1 MLAAANCCRGCA
13 SLLIHK
19 TLMQYEKTQKLF
31 TEKCGVY
38 IDTPLSFM
46 PNLSGSV
53 TGGMANF
60 VIQPQMEP

>member
-1 MLAAANCCRGCA
+1 
-13 SLLIHK
+13 
-19 TLMQYEKTQKLF
+19 MQYEKTQKLF